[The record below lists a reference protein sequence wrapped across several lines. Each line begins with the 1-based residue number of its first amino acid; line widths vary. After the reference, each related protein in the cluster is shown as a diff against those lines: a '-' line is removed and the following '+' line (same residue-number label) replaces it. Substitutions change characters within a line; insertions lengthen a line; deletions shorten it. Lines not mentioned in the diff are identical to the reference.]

1 VSVAAVVLAAGGASR
16 FDDAKNKL
24 LAPFRGRPLA
34 QWAVDAARGAALSST
49 FVVMGAVELELP
61 PDVIVV
67 RNPRWSEGQ
76 ATSLQAG
83 IAAARDSDCDC
94 DAVVI
99 GLGDQPL
106 VPAEA
111 WRAVAQCTEKPVAT
125 AVFDGQ
131 RRPPVRLAAEVW
143 PLLPVDGDEGA
154 RALMRGRPDL
164 VAEVP
169 CVGEPIDIDTRED
182 LDRWT

>member
-1 VSVAAVVLAAGGASR
+1 MTVAAVVLAGGEGVR
-16 FDDAKNKL
+16 FEGPTHKL
-24 LAPFRGRPLA
+24 LASFRGRPLV
-34 QWAVDAARGAALSST
+34 QWAIGAAVDAAVGPAFLVT
-49 FVVMGAVELELP
+49 GAVHIDAP
-61 PDVIVV
+61 AGITVV
-67 RNPRWSEGQ
+67 YNPNWADGQ

-83 IAAARDSDCDC
+83 IAAARDAGC

-106 VPAEA
+106 VPPDA
-111 WRAVAQCTEKPVAT
+111 WRAVAAHDVQPIAT

-143 PLLPVDGDEGA
+143 PLLPATGDEGA
-154 RALMRGRPDL
+154 RALMRERPDL

-169 CVGEPIDIDTRED
+169 CIGEPIDIDTRED
-182 LDRWT
+182 LHRWS

>member
-1 VSVAAVVLAAGGASR
+1 MTVAAVVLAAGSGSR
-16 FDDAKNKL
+16 FRHPTHKL
-24 LAPFRGRPLA
+24 LAPFRGKPLV
-34 QWAVDAARGAALSST
+34 QWAIESALDASLEST
-49 FVVMGAVELELP
+49 YVVLGAVSFELP
-61 PDVIVV
+61 SGATAVS
-67 RNPRWSEGQ
+67 NPQWADGQ

-83 IAAARDSDCDC
+83 VAAARAAGH

-111 WRAVAQCTEKPVAT
+111 WRAVAASTASPVAT

-143 PLLPVDGDEGA
+143 PLLPATGDEGA
-154 RALMRGRPDL
+154 RVLMRERPFL
-164 VAEVP
+164 VTEVP
-169 CVGEPIDIDTRED
+169 CVGEPIDIDSLED
-182 LDRWT
+182 LEQWS